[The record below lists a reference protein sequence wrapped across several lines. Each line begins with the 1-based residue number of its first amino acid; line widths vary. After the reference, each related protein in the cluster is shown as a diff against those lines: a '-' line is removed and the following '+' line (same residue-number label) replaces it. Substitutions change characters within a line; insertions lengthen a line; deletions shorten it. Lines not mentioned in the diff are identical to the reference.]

1 MQIIQTDRTALYDD
15 YKNIILKRD
24 RIKKEAFE
32 YQQQYLRVF
41 GNLHKLEFKLQIDCI
56 ALKKKIEFCTQCV
69 NHNKE
74 IFMTELNQYI
84 DHIMEEYYEDLKN
97 LEEDVNHSKDVT
109 LISREDVKEIK
120 KIYYKIAK
128 LIHPDMHPE
137 LFEKEEVK
145 DLWNR
150 ALIAYTCNDL
160 KELREIEV
168 LVSVYNSCKV
178 DIKVEDLNEK
188 IEKIKKEI
196 IEIKSRTPYMYK
208 DILENRIKIRELKEK
223 LNESIE
229 SLQDYKKQLE
239 SIYYSFKVI
248 DLTN

>member
-1 MQIIQTDRTALYDD
+1 M
-15 YKNIILKRD
+15 
-24 RIKKEAFE
+24 
-32 YQQQYLRVF
+32 
-41 GNLHKLEFKLQIDCI
+41 
-56 ALKKKIEFCTQCV
+56 
-69 NHNKE
+69 
-74 IFMTELNQYI
+74 
-84 DHIMEEYYEDLKN
+84 
-97 LEEDVNHSKDVT
+97 
-109 LISREDVKEIK
+109 
-120 KIYYKIAK
+120 
-128 LIHPDMHPE
+128 
-137 LFEKEEVK
+137 
-145 DLWNR
+145 
-150 ALIAYTCNDL
+150 
-160 KELREIEV
+160 
-168 LVSVYNSCKV
+168 SVYNSCKV